1 MKKSTI
7 VAVKAL
13 LEADGGISP
22 IQRDAIMAILEG
34 AAPKQRIEEDSV
46 ELTPCQGGKPGQ
58 KKQVQTGR
66 FLRRPEAARYLGCS
80 VRQLDAMKA
89 DGDLPFCC
97 LGRRLIVF
105 RGDDLDAFMER
116 HRIAVREKGQR
127 HDSTGN

>member
-1 MKKSTI
+1 MKKSTC

-13 LEADGGISP
+13 LDVDRGVSP
-22 IQRDAIMAILEG
+22 IQRDAIMAILEAG
-34 AAPKQRIEEDSV
+34 A
-46 ELTPCQGGKPGQ
+46 PGQ
-58 KKQVQTGR
+58 TVGQDAQHLTLCQESKTVHKEQVQAGK

-105 RGDDLDAFMER
+105 RVDDLDAFMER
-116 HRIAVREKGQR
+116 HRVAVREKR
-127 HDSTGN
+127 R